1 MSGTDRLKGGAQSR
15 TQDRTQG
22 GTQKSAIRAE
32 NERVILKAAEEV
44 FAQSGFR
51 GATTGMIADRAGI
64 PKANLHYYFPTK
76 EVLYRRVVEHIFNI
90 WLEAA
95 NSFDESDDP
104 VEALTSYIA
113 KKMDISRAHPMG
125 SKVWANEILH
135 KAPVIQD
142 YLETTLREW
151 TASRVAVIERWIA
164 SGRIAPIDPQYLLY
178 MIWATTQHYADF
190 NHQIDTLNGGRP
202 LSDAQFEEAKRT
214 VTGIILAGIGAVP
227 PAGLAAAGPPRDA
240 AARNGAAR

>member
-1 MSGTDRLKGGAQSR
+1 MRGS
-15 TQDRTQG
+15 DRTH
-22 GTQKSAIRAE
+22 KSAIRAE
-32 NERVILKAAEEV
+32 NERTILRAAEEV
-44 FAQSGFR
+44 FGESGFR
-51 GATTGMIADRAGI
+51 GATTGMIADRAGL

-90 WLEAA
+90 WLDAA

-104 VEALTSYIA
+104 VEALSAYIS
-113 KKMDISRAHPMG
+113 KKMDISREHPMG

-142 YLETTLREW
+142 YLETTLRDW

-164 SGRIAPIDPQYLLY
+164 EGKIAPVNPEYLLY

-202 LSDAQFEEAKRT
+202 LGDAQFEEAKRT
-214 VTGIILAGIGAVP
+214 VTGIILAGIGATGP
-227 PAGLAAAGPPRDA
+227 ARHDAPAQFAPAGKAATPAGK
-240 AARNGAAR
+240 

>member
-1 MSGTDRLKGGAQSR
+1 MSGTDRTQER
-15 TQDRTQG
+15 TQDR
-22 GTQKSAIRAE
+22 TQKSAIRAE

-44 FAQSGFR
+44 FAESGFR

-76 EVLYRRVVEHIFNI
+76 EALYRRVVEHIFNI

-104 VEALTSYIA
+104 VEALTAYIS
-113 KKMDISRAHPMG
+113 KKMDVSRAHPMG

-142 YLETTLREW
+142 YLETTLTEW
-151 TASRVAVIERWIA
+151 TASRVAAIRRWIA
-164 SGRIAPIDPQYLLY
+164 SGRIAPVDPQYLLY

-190 NHQIDTLNGGRP
+190 NHQIDTLNGGVP
-202 LSDAQFEEAKRT
+202 LSDAQFEDAKRT

-227 PAGLAAAGPPRDA
+227 PAGLAGDDRPRDA
-240 AARNGAAR
+240 GARNGAA

>member
-1 MSGTDRLKGGAQSR
+1 MRGS
-15 TQDRTQG
+15 DRTH
-22 GTQKSAIRAE
+22 KSAIRAE
-32 NERVILKAAEEV
+32 NERAILKAAEEV
-44 FAQSGFR
+44 FAESGFR

-76 EVLYRRVVEHIFNI
+76 EALYRRVVEHIFNI
-90 WLEAA
+90 WLDAA

-104 VEALTSYIA
+104 VEALTAYIS
-113 KKMDISRAHPMG
+113 KKMDISREHPMG

-142 YLETTLREW
+142 YLETTLRDW

-164 SGRIAPIDPQYLLY
+164 DGKIAPVNPQYLLY

-190 NHQIDTLNGGRP
+190 NHQIDTLNGGRA
-202 LSDAQFEEAKRT
+202 LGATQFEEAKQT
-214 VTGIILAGIGAVP
+214 VIGIILAGIGATA
-227 PAGLAAAGPPRDA
+227 PALGSA
-240 AARNGAAR
+240 AARTARNGDATAPAGR